1 MNAMSFF
8 LAIFYVQ
15 KNRVMLKFEWE
26 IIIRTKIEWSKYQ
39 KFFIKLRFCYESIA
53 GRIWD
58 TPNCNIVAQQLVLMA
73 LTSPHCPQKKKSK
86 LRRKEHVPHKH
97 GAMEIFITL
106 SSWNSRHSSA
116 PCFNLSFTSISL
128 RNVTSV
134 ITLQILFNIFTIYY
148 VDVHFKIC
156 L

>member
-97 GAMEIFITL
+97 EVSGWGVKGKELEEPPFVCRYSQL
-106 SSWNSRHSSA
+106 VFHQH
-116 PCFNLSFTSISL
+116 FTSQS
-128 RNVTSV
+128 NVNCCFTH
-134 ITLQILFNIFTIYY
+134 LIFSQFIM
-148 VDVHFKIC
+148 
-156 L
+156 